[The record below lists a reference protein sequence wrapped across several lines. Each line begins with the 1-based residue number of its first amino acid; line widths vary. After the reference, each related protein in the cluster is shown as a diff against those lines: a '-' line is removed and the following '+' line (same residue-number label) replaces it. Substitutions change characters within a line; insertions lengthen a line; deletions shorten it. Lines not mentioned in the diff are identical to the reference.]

1 MGVVKQRVDTTTV
14 VSCYSLR
21 DNQRT
26 GALWLR
32 GDSFV
37 ERCQGFADG
46 LGVKLGKQMID
57 SNQELPEIKTQGLA
71 YLSANPKTDAILTL
85 GPILAYPTIKAL
97 NENGMAGDIYFGTF
111 DLGTETVKDI
121 NAGIINLEID
131 QQSFLQVYLLVV
143 VLTNYDRYG
152 VTP

>member
-26 GALWLR
+26 DALWLR
-32 GDSFV
+32 GDGFV
-37 ERCQGFADG
+37 KRCQGFADG
-46 LGVKLGKQMID
+46 LGEKLGKQMID

-85 GPILAYPTIKAL
+85 GPISAYPTIETL

-121 NAGIINLEID
+121 NAGIINWEID
-131 QQSFLQVYLLVV
+131 QQPFLQVYLLVV

-152 VTP
+152 VIP